1 MERAVH
7 MNVGNKENIDEIPGG
22 LYLDLILRVLTARQI
37 ENIVGLDIMYLIIK
51 INRGI
56 TILKEDKLIPI
67 KGVLILD
74 GFVRVDLLI

>member
-1 MERAVH
+1 

-37 ENIVGLDIMYLIIK
+37 KNIVGLDIMYLIIK

-56 TILKEDKLIPI
+56 TILK
-67 KGVLILD
+67 
-74 GFVRVDLLI
+74 